1 MKYIN
6 NQMNNYN
13 SNIQGQLVNMF
24 EQYKSFLT
32 QEQPVYKNPKEE
44 EIIDQLYKDLDV
56 VDDLDLEEDKL
67 ETHLNKLETIQE
79 DEEEQEELTKFID
92 DFETQ
97 IITEEELPTV
107 EEELSTVEEV
117 EELPTVEEVEELPT
131 VEEVEELPTVEETP
145 SDLELDDL
153 PTIESDIEIDIED
166 LSDIEIEEFSDD
178 MEEECEY
185 IFTRGKNKGN
195 KCDKQVL
202 KNNKCKKHCK

>member
-24 EQYKSFLT
+24 EQYKNFLT
-32 QEQPVYKNPKEE
+32 QEQTVYKNPKEE

-56 VDDLDLEEDKL
+56 VDDLDLVEDKL

-79 DEEEQEELTKFID
+79 DEEEQEELIKFID

-97 IITEEELPTV
+97 IVTEEELPTIEEV
-107 EEELSTVEEV
+107 EEEL
-117 EELPTVEEVEELPT
+117 PTIE
-131 VEEVEELPTVEETP
+131 
-145 SDLELDDL
+145 DLELDDL
-153 PTIESDIEIDIED
+153 PIIDSDIEIDIED
-166 LSDIEIEEFSDD
+166 LSDIEIEDFSDD
-178 MEEECEY
+178 MEEECDY
-185 IFTRGKNKGN
+185 IFPRGKNKGN